1 MGMRCGMPWVAQ
13 VPAGLIKFIGA
24 SELLG
29 GLGLVIPSA
38 LRIMPQLTVLAA
50 RGLALVMIL
59 ALAFHVSRGEY
70 SAIVTNIILASVA
83 LFISWGRSMKAVIPA
98 KA

>member
-1 MGMRCGMPWVAQ
+1 MKVATPIDQLAVAMPWVVQ
-13 VPAGLIKFIGA
+13 VPAGLIKFIGV

-59 ALAFHVSRGEY
+59 ALAFHVSR
-70 SAIVTNIILASVA
+70 VNTLQ
-83 LFISWGRSMKAVIPA
+83 L
-98 KA
+98 